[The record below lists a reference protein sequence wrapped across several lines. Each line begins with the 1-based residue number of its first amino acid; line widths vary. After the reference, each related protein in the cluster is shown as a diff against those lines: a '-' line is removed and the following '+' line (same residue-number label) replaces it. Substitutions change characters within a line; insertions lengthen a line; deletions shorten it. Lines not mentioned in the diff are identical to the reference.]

1 MKRNLLYIALL
12 SVIMTASCAK
22 PIPDGFKVDE
32 PEQYS
37 MIYLGTAFHG
47 NMKLDL
53 APSKDTVIN
62 VFANYGGLIDL
73 DTPVAVTFEATPELV
88 EEYNELMST
97 SYRPLPMTNYVLEHR
112 TVTIK
117 SGESSSDAMR
127 LTISPDALPG
137 KGPYMLPVS
146 ISKVIG
152 CDYQINPDLKTLYI
166 MINYDDS
173 SIVYEDYEKAGWIVM
188 DASSSVEGAAPESVL
203 DGDRYTNWTCS
214 DEIGPHSL
222 TIDMRRPVQIHG
234 FDFTSQIRFINGK
247 EYHYAGQPRNVKIS
261 VSSDNE
267 IWTEVVGDAIVPFGI
282 ESSLRLDNY
291 VTARYV
297 KLEVS
302 KTWITKQS
310 AGTYLSF
317 SEFNV
322 F

>member
-12 SVIMTASCAK
+12 SIIMTASCSK

-73 DTPVAVTFEATPELV
+73 DSPVAVTFEAAPKLV

-117 SGESSSDAMR
+117 AGESSSDAMR
-127 LTISPDALPG
+127 LIISPDALPG
-137 KGPYMLPVS
+137 KGPYLLPVT
-146 ISKVIG
+146 ISQVMG
-152 CDYQINPDLKTLYI
+152 CDYPINPDLKTLYV
-166 MINYDDS
+166 MINYNDS
-173 SIVYEDYEKAGWIVM
+173 SIAYEDYEKVGWKVM
-188 DASSSVEGAAPESVL
+188 EASSSTETTSAEAVL
-203 DGDRYTNWTCS
+203 DSDRYTNWTCS
-214 DEIGPHSL
+214 DETGPHYL
-222 TIDMRRPVQIHG
+222 TIDMSRPLQIHG
-234 FDFTSQIRFINGK
+234 FDFTSHIRLINGG

-267 IWTEVVGDAIVPFGI
+267 TWTEVIGEAIVPFGI